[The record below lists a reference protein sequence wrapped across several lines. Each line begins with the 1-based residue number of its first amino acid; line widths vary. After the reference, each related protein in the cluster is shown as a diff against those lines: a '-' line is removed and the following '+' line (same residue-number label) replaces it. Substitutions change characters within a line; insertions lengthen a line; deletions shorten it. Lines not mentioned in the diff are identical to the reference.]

1 MKSIRHAR
9 ILAVGAV
16 VLAACTASVQA
27 EVWRDVVRGMN
38 LLDYNFDA
46 ERNYFGKG
54 WDLSATAVYT
64 GQQYDFGFAEL
75 SLGSGVSRFD
85 MGYTLRGIPKA
96 EFSWTTGGT
105 ALPYTLSFNNGI
117 QDFQTVSGS
126 ILIDVNTE
134 VNMLGFY
141 DTQIQISNRGT
152 YGTDGFLADQEGDL
166 AFDVGP
172 IDVSGNVFADA
183 LAAVTQPFWT
193 AANTENPFTKFSQ
206 TATKTAQA
214 TATVEELRARIE
226 AGDILTDEE
235 MAQLVNSTLVAAILK
250 GDSVDSDLF
259 KGLSFPTKESAS
271 PLLVA
276 DIVPEPATALLVLGF
291 GVLALP
297 RRRPR
302 S

>member
-1 MKSIRHAR
+1 MKSIRLAR
-9 ILAVGAV
+9 ILAVSVAV
-16 VLAACTASVQA
+16 FAVSGTAVQA

-38 LLDYNFDA
+38 LFDYNFNGQ
-46 ERNYFGKG
+46 RNYLGNG

-96 EFSWTTGGT
+96 EFSWTTGGA

-134 VNMLGFY
+134 VNVLGFY

-172 IDVSGNVFADA
+172 IDVSGNIFADA
-183 LAAVTQPFWT
+183 LAVVTQPLWA
-193 AANTENPFTKFSQ
+193 AANTPNPFTKFSQ

-214 TATVEELRARIE
+214 TATIEELRARIE

-235 MAQLVNSTLVAAILK
+235 MAQLVNSTLIAAILK
-250 GDSVDSDLF
+250 GDAVDSDLF
-259 KGLSFPTKESAS
+259 KSLSFPTKESAS
-271 PLLVA
+271 PLRIA
-276 DIVPEPATALLVLGF
+276 EIVPEPTTVLLVLGL
-291 GVLALP
+291 GTLALP
-297 RRRPR
+297 RRRR
-302 S
+302 SA